1 MEKLLILF
9 HLNHVT
15 GTTINVGFIVFVQP
29 SLAPATDWILAIVI
43 GLLGV
48 VQHYVLVW
56 AAQLKSPVHVTR
68 DADHDGHGGPGV
80 GYRHPHPL

>member
-9 HLNHVT
+9 YLNHVT

-56 AAQLKSPVHVTR
+56 AAQLKSPVHITR